1 MGWIVFPA
9 MNLNWPRISIVTP
22 SFNQAAFLERTILS
36 VLEQG
41 YPNLEY
47 IVIDGGSTD
56 GSVEII
62 REYADRLAY
71 WVSESDRGQSHAI
84 NKGLQRATG
93 QWVGW
98 QNSDDIYYPG
108 AFESLAREA
117 ARTPHADLII
127 GNMNL
132 VDKDDKL
139 LRDIKYVR
147 PTYRAMLAEGMV
159 LANQAA
165 FWRRRVHDEIG
176 YLDESLDCG
185 FDYEWFL
192 RLLLG
197 RRASHLNETWGA
209 LRLHE
214 DTKTSNRQALFDAE
228 FQRILQ
234 GRLASPLDIR
244 YFQLRRLVIMLGQ
257 GHVKYVLRG
266 LVRRSRILAKA
277 ER

>member
-1 MGWIVFPA
+1 MEPLSFSAIG
-9 MNLNWPRISIVTP
+9 MTLPRISIVTP
-22 SFNQAAFLERTILS
+22 SFNQAGFLERTILS

-47 IVIDGGSTD
+47 IIIDGGSTD

-62 REYADRLAY
+62 RKYAGRLAY
-71 WVSESDRGQSHAI
+71 WVSEPDRGQSHAI

-93 QWVGW
+93 EWVGW
-98 QNSDDIYYPG
+98 QNSDDIFYPG

-117 ARTPHADLII
+117 TRTHHADLII

-132 VDKDDKL
+132 IDKNDKV
-139 LRDIKYVR
+139 LRDLKYVR
-147 PTYRAMLAEGMV
+147 PTYRSLLAEGMM
-159 LANQAA
+159 LTNQAA
-165 FWRRRVHDEIG
+165 FWRRRMHDEIG

-192 RLLLG
+192 RLLQG
-197 RRASHLNETWGA
+197 RLASHVNEIWGG

-214 DTKTSNRQALFDAE
+214 DTKTSNMQAIFDAE
-228 FQRILQ
+228 YQVILQ
-234 GRLASPLDIR
+234 GRQVSPLAKR
-244 YFQLRRLVIMLGQ
+244 FFLLRRLLLLLGQ

-266 LVRRSRILAKA
+266 LIRRSLVRST
-277 ER
+277 